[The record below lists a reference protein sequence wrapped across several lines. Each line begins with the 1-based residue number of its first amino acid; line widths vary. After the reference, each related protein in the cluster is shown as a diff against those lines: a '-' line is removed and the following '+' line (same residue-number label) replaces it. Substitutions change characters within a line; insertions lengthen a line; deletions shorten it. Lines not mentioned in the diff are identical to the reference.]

1 MSIELKGKLVEKL
14 QVVSGEGRN
23 GKWEKQEFIIE
34 TDDQYPKKICISVW
48 GDKLSMIQGL
58 ATGDLLKVS
67 VNIESR
73 EYNTRWFTDIRAW
86 KIDREAEQGMP
97 ASPPADELPPD
108 IDNPTDDLPF

>member
-48 GDKLSMIQGL
+48 GDKLSMVQSL

-73 EYNTRWFTDIRAW
+73 EYNSRWFTDIRAW
-86 KIDREAEQGMP
+86 KIDRESEQGMQ
-97 ASPPADELPPD
+97 ASPPQDELPPD

>member
-1 MSIELKGKLVEKL
+1 MSIELKGKLIEKL
-14 QVVSGEGRN
+14 KVISGEGRN

-48 GDKLSMIQGL
+48 GDKLSMIENL
-58 ATGDLLKVS
+58 VSGDLLKVS

-86 KIDREAEQGMP
+86 RIEREAEEGIA
-97 ASPPADELPPD
+97 ASPPPDEFPPD